1 MCWLSRHVTSQL
13 LQCDKARDL
22 THLSIMSGIRKTKAS
37 RGKIRMLGSARPNIN
52 TATPA
57 PLYKRDL
64 KGRSLDAYRA
74 QAKAELKDELRS
86 MTYPSVPLK
95 STKKN
100 SDMDPTVKQNLLD
113 LHRLA
118 EDLDYDPESDSM
130 VDFDRVLDGSERIE
144 LSHAGGE
151 LHDTLADEIEEE
163 VQKK

>member
-1 MCWLSRHVTSQL
+1 
-13 LQCDKARDL
+13 
-22 THLSIMSGIRKTKAS
+22 
-37 RGKIRMLGSARPNIN
+37 MLGSARPNIN

-163 VQKK
+163 VQKR